1 MVGAGV
7 TMVSV
12 LSERRLNRL
21 LNPALSVGLPAF
33 LTKGAGM
40 FSGHMLSQYTADMLI
55 VEQRI
60 LSRAVVHPVDPG
72 RRRPGGLRLAW
83 G

>member
-1 MVGAGV
+1 
-7 TMVSV
+7 
-12 LSERRLNRL
+12 
-21 LNPALSVGLPAF
+21 
-33 LTKGAGM
+33 M

-60 LSRAVVHPVDPG
+60 LSTPVVHPVDPG

-83 G
+83 A